1 MKKTISILLLIF
13 AFSITAS
20 AHSGATDAEGGHLD
34 KTSGEY
40 HYHHGY
46 PAHNHTDGVCPYNY
60 DNAEAEHNYYES
72 DEEESPS
79 VKKSK
84 CEYNYPGCTNPN
96 SHFHGDLLST
106 TENNYLIL
114 DTLVELESLK
124 NSMYLYFDSET
135 QTEYMIDELLYN
147 SDIEIYCF
155 DKEYVEYDDIC
166 DVIVNYFGGEDYAYE
181 VRDCIVCHPDVVIIQ
196 PNELNC
202 FETVENYEGF
212 SEHNRKNENEEE
224 IETEEN
230 KTLQSLKEWAFYL
243 SIPAIFIFVPVY
255 IPEFIRYIKTKKKPK
270 IENVAE
276 QQALFE
282 KLLETIKLGTDIED
296 IDIIIQRFSTFYI
309 ENGKNIPSE
318 LYFVQDSV
326 AYQNLTYQQKCENL
340 LKILELGLDVK
351 GIENIEKRLREFYK
365 SKGFIEE

>member
-1 MKKTISILLLIF
+1 MKKTLSILLLIF

-20 AHSGATDAEGGHLD
+20 AHSGSTDADGGHLD

-46 PAHNHTDGVCPYNY
+46 PAHNHTDGICPYNY

-72 DEEESPS
+72 DEEENSS

-84 CEYNYPGCTNPN
+84 CEYNYPSCTNPN
-96 SHFHGDLLST
+96 SHFHGDLLSI
-106 TENNYLIL
+106 TENNL

-124 NSMYLYFDSET
+124 NSMYLYFDSEL
-135 QTEYMIDELLYN
+135 QAEYMIDELLYN
-147 SDIEIYCF
+147 PDIEIYCF

-181 VRDCIVCHPDVVIIQ
+181 VRDCIVCHPDVIIVQ

-202 FETVENYEGF
+202 FENIEDYEEF
-212 SEHNRKNENEEE
+212 SENSTKNDEEE
-224 IETEEN
+224 KIETEEN
-230 KTLQSLKEWAFYL
+230 KTSESLKEWVFYL
-243 SIPAIFIFVPVY
+243 SIPAIFIFLPVY
-255 IPEFIRYIKTKKKPK
+255 IPEFIRYIKTRKKSK
-270 IENVAE
+270 IKNVAK
-276 QQALFE
+276 QQSPFE
-282 KLLETIKLGTDIED
+282 KLLETIRLGTDIED
-296 IDIIIQRFSTFYI
+296 VDIAIQRFSAFYI
-309 ENGKNIPSE
+309 EKGKDIPLE

-326 AYQNLTYQQKCENL
+326 DYQNLTYQQKCDNL
-340 LKILELGLDVK
+340 LKILEIGLDVK
-351 GIENIEKRLREFYK
+351 GIDNVEKRLREFYK